1 MIHLLT
7 TERKLQ
13 NLPYF
18 GRFIAKSWLNDLE
31 DVGQGQKSLY
41 MTHLLTLVVIC
52 AKYGMNPPKTVGT
65 TERKRFVTDGRTNEL
80 TNERTNRRTG

>member
-1 MIHLLT
+1 MVICGKYGINPPRTVGT
-7 TERKLQ
+7 TERKRQ

-18 GRFIAKSWLNDLE
+18 GRFIAKSRLNDLE

-52 AKYGMNPPKTVGT
+52 AKYGMNPPITVGT
-65 TERKRFVTDGRTNEL
+65 TERKRQS
-80 TNERTNRRTG
+80 